1 MGFFGKKRV
10 SDEAIFCSLLLT
22 FAQSIEAVEKGN
34 QIVLN
39 EAWDLFINTVGILA
53 DTGII
58 SESAMEAVV
67 YKGNFPKNHELT
79 LDLLAIRKL
88 ENEEYAFVDSHKEAL
103 GLHFSVRN
111 IASKSNLNPR
121 DFSDYLSQITKKSFP
136 RFGQENL
143 DQAFSAV
150 IGIYMMTLVSDLSR
164 DNSSM
169 TSRVAK
175 RVMGYEFA
183 LQWLAQWNLSK

>member
-1 MGFFGKKRV
+1 MFGKKRV

-34 QIVLN
+34 KIVLN

-53 DTGII
+53 DGGII
-58 SESAMEAVV
+58 SEVAMEAVV
-67 YKGNFPKNHELT
+67 YRGNFPQNHTLT

-88 ENEEYAFVDSHKEAL
+88 KDEEYAFVDSNKESL

-111 IASKSNLNPR
+111 IAARNNWHPK
-121 DFSDYLSQITKKSFP
+121 DFSDYLTKVTVRSFP
-136 RFGQENL
+136 SFGEGDL

-150 IGIYMMTLVSDLSR
+150 IGIYMMTLVSDLSS
-164 DNSSM
+164 DNSRM
-169 TSRVAK
+169 TTRVAT

-183 LQWLAQWNLSK
+183 LQWLAQWNLAK